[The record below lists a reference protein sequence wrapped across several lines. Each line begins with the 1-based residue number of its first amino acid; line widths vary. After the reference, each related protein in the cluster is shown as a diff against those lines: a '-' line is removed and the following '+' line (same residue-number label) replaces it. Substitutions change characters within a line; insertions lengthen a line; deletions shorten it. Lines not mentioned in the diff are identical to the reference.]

1 MSDNENN
8 SNEEINEI
16 NIKDNPNLIINLQ
29 ESLSSFNK
37 SNNEEEIIKS
47 TNIINNIIL
56 PNPQKSASNK
66 LISRN
71 YDDNDLNTRSLKLY
85 SKTKINSMST
95 DPDSNVGFHSPSPKK
110 SKKFSF
116 FKMVEK
122 SKNTKK
128 FSNFQNN
135 YQKKIEEEETGR
147 ERRDAFGNII
157 TKKNKKKIKV
167 SFADQINENNPLI
180 TVIDIENFKKFNY
193 IYGMPSEEII
203 HKNVSSKCQC
213 CLIY

>member
-8 SNEEINEI
+8 SNEEMNEI

-47 TNIINNIIL
+47 TSIINNIIL

-85 SKTKINSMST
+85 SKSKINSMST
-95 DPDSNVGFHSPSPKK
+95 DPDSNMGFHSPSPKK
-110 SKKFSF
+110 SKKFAF
-116 FKMVEK
+116 FKMVGK
-122 SKNTKK
+122 SKNKK
-128 FSNFQNN
+128 KISGFQSN
-135 YQKKIEEEETGR
+135 YEKKIEEEETGR

-167 SFADQINENNPLI
+167 SFTDQINENNPLI
-180 TVIDIENFKKFNY
+180 TVIDIESFKKYNY

>member
-8 SNEEINEI
+8 SNEEMNEI

-47 TNIINNIIL
+47 NIINNIIL

-85 SKTKINSMST
+85 SKSKINSMST
-95 DPDSNVGFHSPSPKK
+95 DPDSNMGFHSPSPKK
-110 SKKFSF
+110 SKKFAF
-116 FKMVEK
+116 FKMVGK
-122 SKNTKK
+122 SKNKK
-128 FSNFQNN
+128 KISGFQSN
-135 YQKKIEEEETGR
+135 YEKKIEEEETGR

-167 SFADQINENNPLI
+167 SFTDQINENNPLI
-180 TVIDIENFKKFNY
+180 TVIDIESFKKYNY

>member
-66 LISRN
+66 LIPRN

-157 TKKNKKKIKV
+157 TKKNRKKIKNI
-167 SFADQINENNPLI
+167 SDNINKLNS
-180 TVIDIENFKKFNY
+180 IDI
-193 IYGMPSEEII
+193 
-203 HKNVSSKCQC
+203 
-213 CLIY
+213 